1 MLLGYQ
7 VSGLCEE
14 LAKYGADKI
23 ITVDDK
29 ALEVYTTEPYTHAM
43 AQVIEHYKPA
53 IVLYGATAIGRD
65 LAPRVSARVH
75 TGLTAD
81 CTKLEIAEDTKEFR
95 MTRPAFGGKHHRN
108 HRLPGIPS
116 ADGNRPSGCYAEGK
130 GE

>member
-1 MLLGYQ
+1 MSLQDYKGVFVFVQQVDNKVSGVSFELLGKGKELAAALETEVTAVLLGYQ

-53 IVLYGATAIGRD
+53 IVLYLSLI
-65 LAPRVSARVH
+65 H
-75 TGLTAD
+75 
-81 CTKLEIAEDTKEFR
+81 I
-95 MTRPAFGGKHHRN
+95 
-108 HRLPGIPS
+108 
-116 ADGNRPSGCYAEGK
+116 
-130 GE
+130 